1 MQNLQAVGETAGRT
15 QFVYDG
21 RLGELYVIFIKNVLL
36 SIITLGIYRFW
47 GKTRIRRYLWSHTSL
62 LGDRFE
68 YTGTG
73 KELFFGFLLAM
84 AMLIGAGLVLGLSAW
99 LLSLISESLVIVV
112 IITLYAGLFYLFFV
126 GRFTALR
133 YRLSRT
139 RWRGI
144 RGGLAGSPWRF
155 GFISVGWN
163 IANLFAAGF
172 LAPVVL
178 MQTLTYRLK
187 NAHFGTARTEFDGA
201 PGDLYPRY
209 LAFYFGSAFLGL
221 IIGGLIIAV
230 LVGMGIF
237 EDIELIGEIM
247 RDRAEGEAPPP
258 ELVELQLKIF
268 AAIYGGIFVATIV
281 MLPVFCWYYAFVY
294 NYVLGK
300 TSIAGLHFGGTV
312 RTWPMFGYVFVNLI
326 ILLVTIGMGYPWV
339 LHRVTK
345 FIVANVVVDG
355 ALDAEQVRQSQL
367 APPSRGEGLLELL
380 DTGVI

>member
-15 QFVYDG
+15 RFVYDG

-73 KELFFGFLLAM
+73 KELFFGFLLAIALM
-84 AMLIGAGLVLGLSAW
+84 IVAGLVFGLAFW
-99 LLSLISESLVIVV
+99 LFSLISKALVIVV
-112 IITLYAGLFYLFFV
+112 FIVLYAALFFLFFLA
-126 GRFTALR
+126 RFTALR

-155 GFISVGWN
+155 GFMSMGWN
-163 IANLFAAGF
+163 LANLFAAGF

-178 MQTLTYRLK
+178 MQTLAYRLT
-187 NAHFGTARTEFDGA
+187 NAHFGTARTQFDGA

-209 LAFYFGSAFLGL
+209 LAFYFGSAFLGV
-221 IIGGLIIAV
+221 IVGGIIIAV
-230 LVGMGIF
+230 LVSIGIF
-237 EDIELIGEIM
+237 DDIELIGEIM
-247 RDRAEGEAPPP
+247 RDREEGEVPP
-258 ELVELQLKIF
+258 ELAELQLKLVG
-268 AAIYGGIFVATIV
+268 AIYAGIFVATLV

-294 NYVLGK
+294 NYILGK
-300 TSIAGLHFGGTV
+300 TSIAGLRFGGTV
-312 RTWPMFGYVFVNLI
+312 RTWPMFGYVVVNL
-326 ILLVTIGMGYPWV
+326 LLLLLTLGLGFPWV
-339 LHRVTK
+339 LHRVMK
-345 FIVANVVVDG
+345 FIVANVVVEG
-355 ALDAEQVRQSQL
+355 ELDAEQVRQSQL
-367 APPSRGEGLLELL
+367 APPSAGEGLLELL
-380 DTGVI
+380 DTGVL